1 MSVCL
6 WRWCIVAKRLDG
18 SRWNLACRLVQR
30 CTLYGNATHI
40 ANTTYWLY
48 GTEVGLS
55 LGDIVLDGDPSPPP
69 LKGHNPQCSA
79 YVYCD
84 QTAGWIKMPLS
95 TEVGLGP
102 GDVCCVRWGRSSLPK
117 GAQQPPSVFGPCLLS
132 PIPDTAELLFGM
144 PSSLVPITSCSL
156 VNLRPMS
163 HLRQSRATLTRENSR
178 ASTSQVS
185 RI

>member
-1 MSVCL
+1 M
-6 WRWCIVAKRLDG
+6 
-18 SRWNLACRLVQR
+18 ACRLVQR

-132 PIPDTAELLFGM
+132 PIPDTAELLSYPAGVR
-144 PSSLVPITSCSL
+144 L
-156 VNLRPMS
+156 MS
-163 HLRQSRATLTRENSR
+163 HLRQSRATLTRDKGR
-178 ASTSQVS
+178 ASKSQV
-185 RI
+185 